1 MSEFKKGS
9 APQKPPA
16 GAPTK
21 ALTGKKRIL
30 KGSVQLSPVPAV
42 LVTCSDGNVSDI
54 VTVAWTGI
62 VCTHPPMTYISLRP
76 ERYSYEIIKKTG
88 EFVINLPPSTL
99 VKELDLCGMKSGR
112 NLDKFAA
119 CNLTTTPAKYVS
131 APVLTQAPLSL
142 ECKVKQVLELGTHH
156 MFLAEICSVDADEAL
171 FNTEDRLCMEKAGLM
186 AYAHGAY
193 YTLGKKLGLFGF
205 STKKRRKKETMKIEN
220 NLPVV
225 REMKSVR

>member
-9 APQKPPA
+9 APQKPTK

-42 LVTCSDGNVSDI
+42 LVTCADGDVADL

-112 NLDKFAA
+112 HLDKFAA
-119 CNLTTTPAKYVS
+119 CNLMTTPAKNVS
-131 APVLTQAPLSL
+131 APVLAQAPLAL
-142 ECKVKQVLELGTHH
+142 ECKVKQVIPLGSHD
-156 MFLAEICSVDADEAL
+156 MFLAEILSVDADEAL

-193 YTLGKKLGLFGF
+193 YTLGKKIGLFGF
-205 STKKRRKKETMKIEN
+205 STKKKKKKKIVKNLKNSET
-220 NLPVV
+220 
-225 REMKSVR
+225 RS

>member
-1 MSEFKKGS
+1 MSEFKKGA
-9 APQKPPA
+9 APKKPTP

-21 ALTGKKRIL
+21 ELTGEKRIL

-42 LVTCSDGNVSDI
+42 LVTCADGDVADI

-76 ERYSYEIIKKTG
+76 ERYSYEIIQKTE

-99 VKELDLCGMKSGR
+99 VRELDLCGMKSGR

-119 CNLTTTPAKYVS
+119 CNLTPTPAKNVRAPLLKE
-131 APVLTQAPLSL
+131 APVSL
-142 ECKVKQVLELGTHH
+142 ECKVKQVLELGSHH
-156 MFLAEICSVDADEAL
+156 MFLAEIVSVDADEAL
-171 FNTEDRLCMEKAGLM
+171 FNTEDRLCMEKAGLL

-205 STKKRRKKETMKIEN
+205 STKKKKK
-220 NLPVV
+220 
-225 REMKSVR
+225 KKK

>member
-1 MSEFKKGS
+1 MSEFKKGA
-9 APQKPPA
+9 APKKPTP

-21 ALTGKKRIL
+21 ELTGKKRVL

-42 LVTCSDGNVSDI
+42 LVTCADGDVADI

-76 ERYSYEIIKKTG
+76 ERYSYEIIQKTG

-119 CNLTTTPAKYVS
+119 CNLTPTPAKNVAAPLLKE
-131 APVLTQAPLSL
+131 APVSL
-142 ECKVKQVLELGTHH
+142 ECKVKQVLELGSHD
-156 MFLAEICSVDADEAL
+156 MFLAEIVSVDVDEAL
-171 FNTEDRLCMEKAGLM
+171 FNTEDRLCMEKAGLL

-193 YTLGKKLGLFGF
+193 YTLGKKLGKFGF
-205 STKKRRKKETMKIEN
+205 SVQKKKKRHKKVK
-220 NLPVV
+220 
-225 REMKSVR
+225 K